1 MITDKPN
8 LREGM
13 SLDDFLELSHDQP
26 FELIDGEKID
36 KMPPGLKH
44 QLVLR
49 KIRRLLEDFA
59 MFDNQLGEVFSENAF
74 IIEARRDWVKGSR
87 TPDISFYVK
96 SRIEGYIADIP
107 RVVPIVPDLIIEI
120 ISPTDRYDDIQLRT
134 LFDLD
139 NGAKVIWIIDPESRS
154 AWVYTSDTTRPQRFG
169 EDGVLSAPDI
179 LPNFSLE
186 LSKVWA

>member
-13 SLDDFLELSHDQP
+13 SLDDFLRLSHEQP
-26 FELIDGEKID
+26 FELIDGEKLD

-44 QLVLR
+44 QFVLR
-49 KIRRLLEDFA
+49 AIFRLLDTFVIQ
-59 MFDNQLGEVFSENAF
+59 NNLGEVFPETAF
-74 IIEARRDWVKGSR
+74 IIEPRRNWVKGSR
-87 TPDISFYVK
+87 IPDISFYAK
-96 SRIEGYIADIP
+96 PRIEQYMIDMP

-120 ISPTDRYDDIQLRT
+120 ISPTDTYDDIQLRT

-139 NGAKVIWIIDPESRS
+139 NDVKVIWIIDPESRS

-179 LPNFSLE
+179 LPHFALE

>member
-13 SLDDFLELSHDQP
+13 SLDDFLQLSHEQP
-26 FELIDGEKID
+26 FELINGEKLD

-44 QLVLR
+44 QFVLR
-49 KIRRLLEDFA
+49 AIFRLLDTFVIQ
-59 MFDNQLGEVFSENAF
+59 NNLGEVFPETAF
-74 IIEARRDWVKGSR
+74 IIEQRRNWVKGSCI
-87 TPDISFYVK
+87 PDISFYAK
-96 SRIEGYIADIP
+96 SRIEQYMIDMP

-120 ISPTDRYDDIQLRT
+120 ILPTDTYDDIQLRT

-139 NGAKVIWIIDPESRS
+139 NGVKVIWIIDPESRS
-154 AWVYTSDTTRPQRFG
+154 AWVYTSDTNRPQRFSG
-169 EDGVLSAPDI
+169 DGVLSAPDI